1 MKKVKPGHIIM
12 MMFEYRPLQIRLT
25 AFLTS
30 NFIKIPNSKAGAESW
45 KINIIFYYVKR
56 WTIHIL
62 MKTHLLYF
70 FEFEMERPSPRQK
83 SVYQVSLCDK
93 TWNEII
99 NPQTDLL

>member
-1 MKKVKPGHIIM
+1 
-12 MMFEYRPLQIRLT
+12 
-25 AFLTS
+25 
-30 NFIKIPNSKAGAESW
+30 
-45 KINIIFYYVKR
+45 
-56 WTIHIL
+56 

-99 NPQTDLL
+99 NPQTDFIIVEKIWQNLKQEAEYGKAYEENWLYQILN